1 VNHKLLRGLLA
12 FALLLAAP
20 AGVGGLAVAEDAG
33 GARSAPAA
41 PPADP
46 YPSPRL
52 ESFYEITLATP
63 RELRRIDA
71 DNASILGVRIG
82 DALGHMKRTLGKP
95 HGKRV
100 EKIDGKVHHT
110 VYSFENLEVRV
121 DANGRISRIRVM
133 ASGAKIMKNALETLM
148 TDFSERRMRTVLGWN
163 YHRKLK
169 RVYVWPISRSRFRQ
183 DRDRERLL
191 THVQQYYGLQS
202 VEEAEKRIIRAW
214 DTVYIYPE
222 RGIRLHVYSNI
233 PVSGRFKADF
243 VLLKPPAPG
252 PPEAGATGPPSR

>member
-1 VNHKLLRGLLA
+1 VNHTLLPGLLA
-12 FALLLAAP
+12 FSLLLAAP
-20 AGVGGLAVAEDAG
+20 AGVGGLAVAGDAG
-33 GARSAPAA
+33 GTQPAPS
-41 PPADP
+41 ADP

-52 ESFYEITLATP
+52 ETFYEITLATP

-71 DNASILGVRIG
+71 DNASILGIRIG
-82 DALGHMKRTLGKP
+82 DALGHMKRTLGKA

-121 DANGRISRIRVM
+121 DADGRISRIRVM

-169 RVYVWPISRSRFRQ
+169 RVYVWPISRTRFRQ

-191 THVQQYYGLQS
+191 THVRQYYGLES
-202 VEEAEKRIIRAW
+202 VEAAEKRIIRAW

-252 PPEAGATGPPSR
+252 SPEAGATEPPSR